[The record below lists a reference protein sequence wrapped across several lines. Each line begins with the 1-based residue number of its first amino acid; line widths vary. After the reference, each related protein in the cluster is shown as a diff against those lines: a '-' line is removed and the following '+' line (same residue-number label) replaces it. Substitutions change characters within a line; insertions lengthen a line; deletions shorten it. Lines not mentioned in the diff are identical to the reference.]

1 MDAVHERG
9 RRRRRGTVSR
19 LLKFRTAEKVESLPA
34 TSIPVERGHR
44 GNLRYRDNSFVW
56 NANPIEIFPFFPK
69 RNFLSTRR
77 RKRDVFM
84 VRFDWI
90 GSKGTWYDDVVS
102 QFITA
107 FMPLF
112 EKKGLSGLSVIVLT
126 DVKPP
131 FSTVSTFEPSYR
143 RKERTSV

>member
-1 MDAVHERG
+1 M
-9 RRRRRGTVSR
+9 
-19 LLKFRTAEKVESLPA
+19 
-34 TSIPVERGHR
+34 ERGHR

-56 NANPIEIFPFFPK
+56 NANRNFSLFSK
-69 RNFLSTRR
+69 RNFLSTRG

-84 VRFDWI
+84 VRFDWV

-112 EKKGLSGLSVIVLT
+112 EKKGLSGLSVVVLT

>member
-102 QFITA
+102 QFISA

>member
-1 MDAVHERG
+1 M
-9 RRRRRGTVSR
+9 
-19 LLKFRTAEKVESLPA
+19 
-34 TSIPVERGHR
+34 ERGHR
-44 GNLRYRDNSFVW
+44 GNFVIEIIHSFGMQ
-56 NANPIEIFPFFPK
+56 IEIFPFFPK

-102 QFITA
+102 QFISA

-112 EKKGLSGLSVIVLT
+112 EKKGKKGLSGLSVVVLT

>member
-1 MDAVHERG
+1 MER
-9 RRRRRGTVSR
+9 
-19 LLKFRTAEKVESLPA
+19 E
-34 TSIPVERGHR
+34 HR
-44 GNLRYRDNSFVW
+44 GNFVIEIIHSFGMQ
-56 NANPIEIFPFFPK
+56 IEIFPFFPK

-84 VRFDWI
+84 VRFDWV

-112 EKKGLSGLSVIVLT
+112 EKKGLSGLSVVVLT

>member
-1 MDAVHERG
+1 M
-9 RRRRRGTVSR
+9 
-19 LLKFRTAEKVESLPA
+19 
-34 TSIPVERGHR
+34 ERGHR

-112 EKKGLSGLSVIVLT
+112 EKKDLSGLSVVVLT

>member
-1 MDAVHERG
+1 M
-9 RRRRRGTVSR
+9 
-19 LLKFRTAEKVESLPA
+19 
-34 TSIPVERGHR
+34 ERGHR
-44 GNLRYRDNSFVW
+44 GNFVIEIIHSFGMQ
-56 NANPIEIFPFFPK
+56 IEIFPFFPK

-84 VRFDWI
+84 VRFDWV

-112 EKKGLSGLSVIVLT
+112 EKKREKRLIRLISSSPHGC
-126 DVKPP
+126 
-131 FSTVSTFEPSYR
+131 E
-143 RKERTSV
+143 TSVFNRVHLRTELSQEGKNIGVTV

>member
-1 MDAVHERG
+1 
-9 RRRRRGTVSR
+9 
-19 LLKFRTAEKVESLPA
+19 
-34 TSIPVERGHR
+34 
-44 GNLRYRDNSFVW
+44 
-56 NANPIEIFPFFPK
+56 
-69 RNFLSTRR
+69 
-77 RKRDVFM
+77 M

-90 GSKGTWYDDVVS
+90 GLKGTWYDDVVS

-107 FMPLF
+107 FTPLF
-112 EKKGLSGLSVIVLT
+112 EKKGKKGLSGLSVVVLT